1 MLEIKQTVGA
11 LLEGNKDAAKVSAS
25 IITGDI
31 INKRIVSLV
40 GPKLPIMVRGYADTE
55 IGKAAIANL
64 VAGVVIHTMPENQ
77 KAVIAAEC
85 MIRSAS
91 LSFANSFN
99 IQEIVDDILD
109 GIKLPGVN
117 ETETAGE

>member
-11 LLEGNKDAAKVSAS
+11 LVEGNKDAAKVSAS

-31 INKRIVSLV
+31 INKRIATLV
-40 GPKLPIMVRGYADTE
+40 KPRLPMIARGYIDTE
-55 IGKAAIANL
+55 LGQAALSNVI
-64 VAGVVIHTMPENQ
+64 AGVIIHTMPKNP

-91 LSFANSFN
+91 LKLANSFN
-99 IQEIVDDILD
+99 IQEIVDEILD
-109 GIKLPGVN
+109 GITLPGLESTD
-117 ETETAGE
+117 ETE